1 MEPCRACGGKRIS
14 HTETGAE
21 KRCNRKT
28 QRNPQP
34 VLWHPIKRHTHIK
47 RKNNLPKSGGASA
60 EQQLQNM
67 VNNRE
72 DESVNGYVYIEI
84 YSLMTTQFVG
94 M

>member
-1 MEPCRACGGKRIS
+1 MEPCMACGRKSIS
-14 HTETGAE
+14 HTETDAE
-21 KRCNRKT
+21 T
-28 QRNPQP
+28 QCFPKKQP
-34 VLWHPIKRHTHIK
+34 HPLAVLWHPIKRHTHIK